1 MIINHLP
8 EIRGRYR
15 FNYPLSKVTWF
26 QVGGEVDV
34 LFQPIDVK
42 DLCFFLKNRSKDLP
56 LFTLGAGSNLLVR
69 DGGISG
75 IAIKLGSGFNYFS
88 WDGNLLIT
96 GAACL
101 DRTIALSMVEK
112 NLSGLE
118 FLVGIPGTI
127 GGAIRMNTGA
137 YGREVKDVLEWVEAV
152 DEEGNIHYFKAS
164 EMKMIYR
171 KCLLPDTLIFTRA
184 AFRVEIS
191 SPSDVQSQVERILS
205 LKEATQPIK
214 GRTGGSTFKNPSTDL
229 SAWQLIDQA
238 GCRGLSKGDVIV
250 SEKHCNFLLNLGKAT
265 AKEIEELG
273 EEIRQRVYICFGIQL
288 EWEIIRI
295 GEKSKILK

>member
-1 MIINHLP
+1 MLINYLP

-15 FNYPLSKVTWF
+15 FNYPLSKATWF

-75 IAIKLGSGFNYFS
+75 IAIKLGSGFNDFS
-88 WDGNLLIT
+88 WDGNLLIA

-112 NLSGLE
+112 GLSGLE

-127 GGAIRMNTGA
+127 GGAIRMNAGA

-164 EMKMIYR
+164 EMTMSYR
-171 KCLLPDTLIFTRA
+171 KCLLSDTLIFTRA

-191 SPSDVQSQVERILS
+191 SPSDVQSQIERILS

-214 GRTGGSTFKNPSTDL
+214 GRTGGSTFKNPSPDL

-238 GCRGLSKGDVIV
+238 GCRGLSKGNVIV

-273 EEIRQRVYICFGIQL
+273 EEIRQRVYNCFGIQL

-295 GEKSKILK
+295 GKV

>member
-1 MIINHLP
+1 MLINCLP
-8 EIRGRYR
+8 KIKGRYR
-15 FNYPLSKVTWF
+15 FNYSLSKATWF
-26 QVGGEVDV
+26 QVGGKVDV
-34 LFQPIDVK
+34 LFQPADVE
-42 DLCFFLKNRSKDLP
+42 DLCFFLKNRSKDFP

-75 IAIKLGSGFNYFS
+75 IAVKLASGFNDFS
-88 WDGNLLIT
+88 CDGNLLIA

-101 DRTIALSMVEK
+101 DRTIALSMFK
-112 NLSGLE
+112 KGLSGLE

-127 GGAIRMNTGA
+127 GGAIRMNAGA
-137 YGREVKDVLEWVEAV
+137 YSNEVKDVLEWVEAV
-152 DEEGNIHYFKAS
+152 DEEGNIHYFKVS
-164 EMKMIYR
+164 EMEMGYR
-171 KCLLPDTLIFTRA
+171 KCLLPNTLIFTRA

-191 SPSDVQSQVERILS
+191 SHSKIQSQIERILS
-205 LKEATQPIK
+205 LKKATQPIK
-214 GRTGGSTFKNPSTDL
+214 GRTGGSTFKNPSINL
-229 SAWQLIDQA
+229 SAWKLIDQA

-273 EEIRQRVYICFGIQL
+273 EEIRKRVYNCFGIQL

-295 GEKSKILK
+295 GKV